1 MAKPRFVYLLNSC
14 QRRVQQWIARQPHD
28 DGLPMTSAHAA
39 VLFILE
45 KKDGEIAGNIAKK
58 LDIVPSAVTSL
69 VERMVKQ
76 GLVERRTSSSDG
88 RANEVWLTDLGRQQL
103 PRVKAIT
110 KQVQAK
116 FSAGFSDEEMEV
128 VSRWLNHVRNEFE

>member
-1 MAKPRFVYLLNSC
+1 
-14 QRRVQQWIARQPHD
+14 
-28 DGLPMTSAHAA
+28 MTSAHAA

-69 VERMVKQ
+69 AERMVKQ
-76 GLVERRTSSSDG
+76 DLVERRTSSSDG

-128 VSRWLNHVRNEFE
+128 VARWLNHVRNEFE